1 MLLTA
6 EIDRL
11 SPETAVVTFQGSLTL
26 GTSLKVADSQLQS
39 AIAAGVTRL
48 VIDMS
53 GVDFLDSAGLGMLVY
68 IYGALNE
75 KTGTLRL
82 CGVSQRVAS
91 VFRLTRTDSFLVM
104 DDCREASVAA
114 LNQAFANLA
123 VVVDLT
129 VKDQVDFAGFV

>member
-26 GTSLKVADSQLQS
+26 GTSLKVADSQLQA
-39 AIAAGVTRL
+39 AIADGVTRL

-68 IYGALNE
+68 IFGTLNE
-75 KTGTLRL
+75 KNGVMRI
-82 CGVSQRVAS
+82 CGASQRISS
-91 VFRLTRTDSFLVM
+91 VFKLTKTDSFLLV
-104 DDCREASVAA
+104 DDCRDASIAA
-114 LNQAFANLA
+114 LN
-123 VVVDLT
+123 
-129 VKDQVDFAGFV
+129 